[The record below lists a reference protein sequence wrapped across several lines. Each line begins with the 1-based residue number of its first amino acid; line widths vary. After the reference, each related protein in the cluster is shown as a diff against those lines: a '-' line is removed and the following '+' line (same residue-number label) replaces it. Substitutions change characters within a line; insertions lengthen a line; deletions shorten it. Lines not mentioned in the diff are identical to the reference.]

1 MFSTSLTVN
10 SVARGVEEFKLATV
24 TSTDD
29 DTPMPSSNS
38 PFCMTIGS
46 GEDADSKLLGA
57 ILAHVNAKE
66 TNPFLSDVPVSVKE
80 CVADWAADILDKA
93 EYYQ

>member
-1 MFSTSLTVN
+1 MFSTFLTVN
-10 SVARGVEEFKLATV
+10 SVAREVEEFKLATV
-24 TSTDD
+24 TD

-66 TNPFLSDVPVSVKE
+66 TNPFLSDIPDSVKE